1 MEEAACLS
9 EGEAGGTC
17 FLGVEKS
24 LSGKRWLIN
33 AFDDRA
39 SLTLAQR
46 AGIPEVVGRLLAARG
61 VGLEEVDAFLNP
73 KLNRLLPD
81 PDHLKGMKAACERLS
96 SAIVQGEQIAV
107 FGDYDVDGATSSALL
122 SRFFSAVGGR
132 CRIYIPDRLKEG
144 YGPNEEALRGL
155 LDEGVSIVVTVDCG
169 TTSHA
174 PLEAAA
180 RAGLDVIVVDHHES
194 ETRLPPAVA
203 VINPNRLD
211 EDSPHGQL
219 AAVGVA
225 FLLTVALNRTLRQAG
240 WYQSRAHR
248 HPEPDLLQWLDLVA
262 LGTVCDVVPLT
273 GVNRALVTQG
283 LKVMA
288 RRDNPG
294 LKALADVAGIDEPPG
309 TYHAGFIL
317 GPRINAGGRIGD
329 ADLGARLLATDDND
343 KAVSIAFRL
352 DELNQ
357 RRREIESTVFE
368 QASTQVEAAQSV
380 TEPLILAVGED
391 WHPGVIGIVASR
403 LTERYGRPTCVVSLA
418 GAVGQGSARSVTGI
432 DLGAAVIAA
441 RQAGLLIKGGGH
453 PMAAGF
459 TVERGLMPELGRFLG
474 ERLAN
479 AAATTAG
486 GPILHLD
493 GALKTAAANLD
504 LVTALKRVEP
514 FGAGNPEPRFAIT
527 NTRLGYADVVGKEGN
542 HLRCAL
548 LDDGG
553 RRLDAIAFRVMEA
566 DLGKA
571 LKNHNGALF
580 HIAGRLRENVWRGRQ
595 SVQLIIDDAAPA

>member
-1 MEEAACLS
+1 MEKAASLS
-9 EGEAGGTC
+9 GGKAGGEC
-17 FLGVEKS
+17 FMAVEKS
-24 LSGKRWLIN
+24 LSGKRWLSRP
-33 AFDDRA
+33 FDGRA

-46 AGIPEVVGRLLAARG
+46 AGIPEIVGRLLAARG

-107 FGDYDVDGATSSALL
+107 FADYDVDGATSSALL

-132 CRIYIPDRLKEG
+132 CRIYIPDRLREG

-155 LDEGVSIVVTVDCG
+155 LGEGVSVVVTADCG
-169 TTSHA
+169 TSAHA

-194 ETRLPPAVA
+194 EARLPPAVA

-211 EDSPHGQL
+211 ENSPHGQL

-240 WYQSRAHR
+240 WYQSRARR

-262 LGTVCDVVPLT
+262 LGTICDVAPLT
-273 GVNRALVTQG
+273 GVNRALVAQG

-288 RRDNPG
+288 RRSNPG
-294 LKALADVAGIDEPPG
+294 LKALADAAGLDEPPG

-317 GPRINAGGRIGD
+317 GPRINAGGRIGA
-329 ADLGARLLATDDND
+329 ADLGTRLLATDDEGE
-343 KAVSIAFRL
+343 AASIAVRL

-357 RRREIESTVFE
+357 RRREIEAMVFE
-368 QASTQVEAAQSV
+368 QALAQVETARSEAA
-380 TEPLILAVGED
+380 PLILAVGED

-403 LTERYGRPTCVVSLA
+403 LKERYGRPTCVVSLA
-418 GAVGQGSARSVTGI
+418 GTEGQGSARSVTGI
-432 DLGAAVIAA
+432 DFGAAVIAA
-441 RQAGLLIKGGGH
+441 RQAGLLVKGGGH
-453 PMAAGF
+453 AMAAGF
-459 TVERGLMPELGRFLG
+459 TVEREHMPELGRFLG
-474 ERLAN
+474 ERLAE
-479 AAATTAG
+479 AAGTTAG
-486 GPILHLD
+486 GPVLHLD
-493 GALKTAAANLD
+493 GAMKPAAADLD
-504 LVTALKRVEP
+504 LVAALKRVGP

-527 NTRLGYADVVGKEGN
+527 NARLEYADVVGKEKN
-542 HLRCAL
+542 HLRCVL
-548 LDDGG
+548 CGDGG
-553 RRLDAIAFRVMEA
+553 RRLNSIAFRAMEVN
-566 DLGKA
+566 LGLA
-571 LKNHNGALF
+571 LKNHGGALF